1 VSEHAPAADASAPDA
16 HPNAHASTHHGPT
29 VKAYWIVFVL
39 LAVLTLVEIQIPTMI
54 DAGDRAR
61 PSGMLVIGLMVTA
74 LIKAGLVAAFYMHL
88 KYDSRTYTYMMI
100 VATIVI
106 MFFLWLLTWGTVG
119 PLDFDLFSSG
129 MTSIASRSA

>member
-1 VSEHAPAADASAPDA
+1 MSEQATAAESHAAE
-16 HPNAHASTHHGPT
+16 AHAVAHHGPT

-39 LAVLTLVEIQIPTMI
+39 LAVLTLVEIQVPTMMQT
-54 DAGDRAR
+54 GDEVR
-61 PSGMLVIGLMVTA
+61 PSGMLVIALMVTA
-74 LIKAGLVAAFYMHL
+74 LFKAGLVAAFYMHL

-129 MTSIASRSA
+129 MAAIASRSA